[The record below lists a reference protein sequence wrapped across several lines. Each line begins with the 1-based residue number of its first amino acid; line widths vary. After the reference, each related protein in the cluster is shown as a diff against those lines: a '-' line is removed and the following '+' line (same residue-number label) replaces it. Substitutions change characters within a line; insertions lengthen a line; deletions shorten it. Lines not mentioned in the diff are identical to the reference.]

1 MTTPDGY
8 FPVPPPP
15 AQQNPTPLYRT
26 KRRPRW
32 ITPAAIAGALLVGV
46 GIGAVSHPAPPA
58 AAPVVKTETKTVTQ
72 YRTPASCITA
82 LSQADQIIG
91 YSVDSMTIFSDTL
104 TAVSNFDTAA
114 IYAQAPK
121 LNNLTSQIKA
131 ITDPYKSAKADCRA
145 GQ

>member
-1 MTTPDGY
+1 MNTQADYSNGG
-8 FPVPPPP
+8 PV
-15 AQQNPTPLYRT
+15 PLYRT
-26 KRRPRW
+26 KRTKRW
-32 ITPAAIAGALLVGV
+32 ITPAIAVATLLIGV
-46 GIGAVSHPAPPA
+46 GIGSASHPAPPA
-58 AAPVVKTETKTVTQ
+58 AAPIVKTETKTVTQ

-82 LSQADQIIG
+82 LGQADQIIG

-121 LNNLTSQIKA
+121 LNSLTSQIKA